1 MLQRLQGY
9 DFHDVQDMGLPLE
22 VGGSQAKG
30 IVLHVAPDDEMSVR
44 KYLLEQ
50 QIEATKM
57 SLGDCSGASQTND
70 EGGLWVVGNSK
81 LSGNNIGWLC

>member
-1 MLQRLQGY
+1 MLQRLQSY
-9 DFHDVQDMGLPLE
+9 DFHDVQDMGLPLD

-57 SLGDCSGASQTND
+57 SLGDWP
-70 EGGLWVVGNSK
+70 LWTVFACYSWIRRLRCQPNQ
-81 LSGNNIGWLC
+81 